1 MMHYMNKLLPVL
13 LLVALA
19 SCNGN
24 QQQRSAKTE
33 RKKEAVTSTAV
44 VFPDL
49 PQSMEFA
56 GITINLQDEDLRE
69 RLDRE
74 VLMTA
79 YYQSAWVGCLK
90 RANRY
95 FPEIERILKE
105 EGIPDDFKY
114 LAIIESNLQ
123 QAISPVGAQGFWQ
136 FMPATAK
143 LYDLEMTPEIDERL
157 NIEKSTH
164 AACRYLKDAHATLND
179 WVMTTAAYNRG
190 VGGVLEDMKWQG
202 TEHYFD
208 TYQNSETGRYVFRLL
223 ATKLIYENPEAYGF
237 YPSKMELYEPFR
249 IQKIVVEESIPN
261 LADWANDQGF
271 NIKILR
277 KLNPWLKT
285 TKLTIKGGRKFTL
298 VLPAASENLKP
309 YGAYR

>member
-1 MMHYMNKLLPVL
+1 MKQFFPFLVL
-13 LLVALA
+13 LLSVA
-19 SCNGN
+19 CQN
-24 QQQRSAKTE
+24 QAPEKKSEKKQQP
-33 RKKEAVTSTAV
+33 VTSTAAV

-56 GITINLQDEDLRE
+56 GTTINLQDEDLRE

-79 YYQSAWVGCLK
+79 YYQSAWIGAVK

-105 EGIPDDFKY
+105 EGIPNDFKY

-143 LYDLEMTPEIDERL
+143 LYDLEITPEIDERL

-164 AACRYLKDAHATLND
+164 AACHYLKDAHNALGD
-179 WVMTTAAYNRG
+179 WVMTTASYNRG
-190 VGGVLEDMKWQG
+190 VGGVMEDMKWQG

-237 YPSKMELYEPFR
+237 HPDKMELYEPFR
-249 IQKIVVEESIPN
+249 VQKVIVEESIPN
-261 LADWANDQGF
+261 LAFWAIDQGI

-285 TKLTIKGGRKFTL
+285 TKLTVKGGQKFTL
-298 VLPAASENLKP
+298 LLPAGSENLKP
-309 YGAYR
+309 YSAYK

>member
-1 MMHYMNKLLPVL
+1 MNKLFL
-13 LLVALA
+13 LLSLVFIGACQNPA
-19 SCNGN
+19 P
-24 QQQRSAKTE
+24 QQKNTR
-33 RKKEAVTSTAV
+33 RKQAVTPINPV

-56 GITINLQDEDLRE
+56 GTTIHLQDEDIRE

-79 YYQSAWVGCLK
+79 YYQSAWIGAIK

-105 EGIPDDFKY
+105 EGIPNDFKY

-136 FMPATAK
+136 FMPTTAK
-143 LYDLEMTPEIDERL
+143 LYDLEMNAEIDERL
-157 NIEKSTH
+157 NIEKSTR
-164 AACRYLKDAHATLND
+164 AACRYLKDANRTLND

-202 TEHYFD
+202 TDHYFD

-237 YPSKMELYEPFR
+237 YPDKMELYEPFH
-249 IQKIVVEESIPN
+249 IQKVIVEESIPN
-261 LADWANDQGF
+261 LALWATDQGF

-285 TKLTIKGGRKFTL
+285 TKLTVKGGRKFTL
-298 VLPAASENLKP
+298 ILPAASENLKP
-309 YGAYR
+309 YGAYQ

>member
-1 MMHYMNKLLPVL
+1 MMHYMNKVFSL
-13 LLVALA
+13 LLSAVFLA
-19 SCNGN
+19 GCGSK
-24 QQQRSAKTE
+24 QAPRPKSE
-33 RKKEAVTSTAV
+33 RLKEAVTSTAV

-56 GITINLQDEDLRE
+56 GTTINLQDEDLRE

-74 VLMTA
+74 ILMTA

-105 EGIPDDFKY
+105 EGVPDDFKY

-143 LYDLEMTPEIDERL
+143 LYGLEMNPEIDERL
-157 NIEKSTH
+157 NIEKSTR
-164 AACRYLKDAHATLND
+164 AACQYLKDANAVLND
-179 WVMTTAAYNRG
+179 WIMTTASYNRG
-190 VGGVLEDMKWQG
+190 VGGVQEDMKWQG
-202 TEHYFD
+202 TDHYFD

-223 ATKLIYENPEAYGF
+223 ATKLIYENPEAYGY
-237 YPSKMELYEPFR
+237 YPSKMELYEPFKV
-249 IQKIVVEESIPN
+249 QKVVVEESIPN

-298 VLPAASENLKP
+298 VLPSASENLKP
-309 YGAYR
+309 YNAYK

>member
-1 MMHYMNKLLPVL
+1 MKHIFLFSSLVL
-13 LLVALA
+13 LA
-19 SCNGN
+19 SCQNEA
-24 QQQRSAKTE
+24 AKE
-33 RKKEAVTSTAV
+33 QKKEAKHQKTLAESAV
-44 VFPDL
+44 VFPAL

-56 GITINLQDEDLRE
+56 GTTINLQDEDLRE

-79 YYQSAWVGCLK
+79 YYQSAWIGAIK
-90 RANRY
+90 RAHRY

-105 EGIPDDFKY
+105 EGVPNDFKY

-123 QAISPVGAQGFWQ
+123 QAVSPVGAQGFWQ

-143 LYDLEMTPEIDERL
+143 LYELEMNAEIDERL

-164 AACRYLKDAHATLND
+164 AACRYLKDAHRVLND
-179 WVMTTAAYNRG
+179 WVMTTASYNRG
-190 VGGVLEDMKWQG
+190 VGGVIEDMEWQK

-237 YPSKMELYEPFR
+237 YPDKMELYEPFH
-249 IQKIVVEESIPN
+249 IQKVIVEETIPN
-261 LADWANDQGF
+261 LALWANDQGF

-285 TKLTIKGGRKFTL
+285 TKLTVKGGRKFTL
-298 VLPAASENLKP
+298 LLPAASENLKP
-309 YGAYR
+309 YNAYK

>member
-1 MMHYMNKLLPVL
+1 MNRLFLFL
-13 LLVALA
+13 SLA
-19 SCNGN
+19 FITAC
-24 QQQRSAKTE
+24 QDQAPRPKSAK
-33 RKKEAVTSTAV
+33 KQAVIASSGAV

-56 GITINLQDEDLRE
+56 GTKIDLRDEDLRE

-79 YYQSAWVGCLK
+79 YYQSAWIGAIK

-105 EGIPDDFKY
+105 EGIPNDFKY

-143 LYDLEMTPEIDERL
+143 LYDLQMNDEIDERL

-164 AACRYLKDAHATLND
+164 AACRYLKDANRTLND

-190 VGGVLEDMKWQG
+190 VGGVIDDMEWQE

-237 YPSKMELYEPFR
+237 YPDKMELYEPFR
-249 IQKIVVEESIPN
+249 IQRVVVEESIPN
-261 LADWANDQGF
+261 LALWANDQGF

-285 TKLTIKGGRKFTL
+285 TKLTVKGGRKFTL
-298 VLPAASENLKP
+298 ILPAASENLKP
-309 YGAYR
+309 YSAYK

>member
-1 MMHYMNKLLPVL
+1 MKYIFPFLSLVL
-13 LLVALA
+13 LAA
-19 SCNGN
+19 CQNSETK
-24 QQQRSAKTE
+24 Q
-33 RKKEAVTSTAV
+33 KKEEAKHKEVLAASAV

-56 GITINLQDEDLRE
+56 GTTINLQDEDLRE

-79 YYQSAWVGCLK
+79 YYQSAWIGAIK
-90 RANRY
+90 RAHRY

-105 EGIPDDFKY
+105 EGVPNDFKY

-123 QAISPVGAQGFWQ
+123 QAVSPVGAQGFWQ

-143 LYDLEMTPEIDERL
+143 LYDLEMNAEIDERL
-157 NIEKSTH
+157 NIEKSTC
-164 AACRYLKDAHATLND
+164 AACRYLKDAHSTLND
-179 WVMTTAAYNRG
+179 WVMTTASYNRG
-190 VGGVLEDMKWQG
+190 VGGVIEDMEWQQ

-237 YPSKMELYEPFR
+237 YPNKMELYEPFH
-249 IQKIVVEESIPN
+249 IQKVIVEETIPN
-261 LADWANDQGF
+261 LALWANDQGF

-285 TKLTIKGGRKFTL
+285 TKLTVKGGRKFTL
-298 VLPAASENLKP
+298 LLPAASENLKP
-309 YGAYR
+309 YNAYK

>member
-1 MMHYMNKLLPVL
+1 MKNLFLFL
-13 LLVALA
+13 SLIFIAA
-19 SCNGN
+19 CQN
-24 QQQRSAKTE
+24 QKPQEKNTSKQK
-33 RKKEAVTSTAV
+33 AVTSSAAV

-49 PQSMEFA
+49 PQSMELA
-56 GITINLQDEDLRE
+56 GTTINLQDEDLRE

-79 YYQSAWVGCLK
+79 YYQSAWIGAVK

-95 FPEIERILKE
+95 FPQIESILKE
-105 EGIPDDFKY
+105 EGVPDDFKY

-123 QAISPVGAQGFWQ
+123 QAVSPVGAQGFWQ

-143 LYDLEMTPEIDERL
+143 LYDLEMNDEIDERL

-164 AACRYLKDAHATLND
+164 AACRYLKDANNTLND

-237 YPSKMELYEPFR
+237 YPDQMELYEPFH
-249 IQKIVVEESIPN
+249 IQKVVVNETIPN
-261 LADWANDQGF
+261 LAIWANDQGF

-285 TKLTIKGGRKFTL
+285 TKLTVKGGKKFTL
-298 VLPAASENLKP
+298 ILPSASENLKP
-309 YGAYR
+309 YNAYK

>member
-1 MMHYMNKLLPVL
+1 MKQFFLFLS
-13 LLVALA
+13 LA
-19 SCNGN
+19 FLAACQN
-24 QQQRSAKTE
+24 QAPQQKGPQ
-33 RKKEAVTSTAV
+33 KQKIVTSTAAV

-56 GITINLQDEDLRE
+56 GTTIHLQDEDLRE

-79 YYQSAWVGCLK
+79 YYQSAWIGAIK

-95 FPEIERILKE
+95 FPDIERILKE
-105 EGIPDDFKY
+105 EGIPNDFKY

-136 FMPATAK
+136 FMPTTAK
-143 LYDLEMTPEIDERL
+143 LYDLKMDEEIDERL

-164 AACRYLKDAHATLND
+164 AACRYLKDANRTLND

-237 YPSKMELYEPFR
+237 YPDQMELYKPFH
-249 IQKIVVEESIPN
+249 IQKVIVEESIPN
-261 LADWANDQGF
+261 LALWANDQGF

-285 TKLTIKGGRKFTL
+285 TKLTVKGGKKFTL
-298 VLPAASENLKP
+298 VLPSASENLKP
-309 YGAYR
+309 YNAYN

>member
-1 MMHYMNKLLPVL
+1 MKQFILFI
-13 LLVALA
+13 ALA
-19 SCNGN
+19 GIVACQQN
-24 QQQRSAKTE
+24 QAPAEKS
-33 RKKEAVTSTAV
+33 TSKHPVAATTGAV

-49 PQSMEFA
+49 PQHMEFA
-56 GITINLQDEDLRE
+56 GTTINLQDEDLRE

-79 YYQSAWVGCLK
+79 YYQSAWIGAIK

-105 EGIPDDFKY
+105 EGVPDDFKY

-123 QAISPVGAQGFWQ
+123 QAVSPVGAQGFWQ

-143 LYDLEMTPEIDERL
+143 LYGLQMNEEIDERL
-157 NIEKSTH
+157 NIEKSTR
-164 AACRYLKDAHATLND
+164 AACQYLKDAHNTLHD
-179 WVMTTAAYNRG
+179 WVMTTASYNRG
-190 VGGVLEDMKWQG
+190 VGGVIDDMEWQK
-202 TEHYFD
+202 TDHYFD
-208 TYQNSETGRYVFRLL
+208 TYQNSETGRYVFRIL

-237 YPSKMELYEPFR
+237 YPDKMELYEPFH
-249 IQKIVVEESIPN
+249 IQKVIVEETIPN
-261 LADWANDQGF
+261 LAIWANDQGF

-285 TKLTIKGGRKFTL
+285 TRLTVKGGKKFTL
-298 VLPAASENLKP
+298 LLPAASENLKP
-309 YGAYR
+309 YNAYR

>member
-1 MMHYMNKLLPVL
+1 MNKLFLFLSLAFLAACQNQTPHQKSSKKQKA
-13 LLVALA
+13 VA
-19 SCNGN
+19 SSG
-24 QQQRSAKTE
+24 
-33 RKKEAVTSTAV
+33 AV

-56 GITINLQDEDLRE
+56 GTTINLQDEDLRE

-79 YYQSAWVGCLK
+79 YYQSAWIGAVK

-105 EGIPDDFKY
+105 EGVPNDFKY

-123 QAISPVGAQGFWQ
+123 QAVSPVGAQGFWQ

-143 LYDLEMTPEIDERL
+143 LYDLEMNEEIDERL

-164 AACRYLKDAHATLND
+164 AACRYLKDANRTLND

-190 VGGVLEDMKWQG
+190 VGGVLEDMEWQG

-237 YPSKMELYEPFR
+237 YPDKMELYEPFR
-249 IQKIVVEESIPN
+249 IQRVIVEESIPN
-261 LADWANDQGF
+261 LAVWANDQGF

-285 TKLTIKGGRKFTL
+285 TKLTVKGRKFTL
-298 VLPAASENLKP
+298 ILPAASENLKP
-309 YGAYR
+309 YNAYK

>member
-1 MMHYMNKLLPVL
+1 MNRLFLFL
-13 LLVALA
+13 SLIFLVA
-19 SCNGN
+19 CQN
-24 QQQRSAKTE
+24 QSPQQKRS
-33 RKKEAVTSTAV
+33 KKQKAAISTGAV

-56 GITINLQDEDLRE
+56 GTIINLQDEDLRE

-79 YYQSAWVGCLK
+79 YYQSAWIGAIK
-90 RANRY
+90 RAHRY

-105 EGIPDDFKY
+105 EGVPDDFKY

-136 FMPATAK
+136 FKPATAK
-143 LYDLEMTPEIDERL
+143 LYDLEMNGEIDERL

-164 AACRYLKDAHATLND
+164 AACRYLKDANRTLND

-190 VGGVLEDMKWQG
+190 VGGVLEDMEWQE

-237 YPSKMELYEPFR
+237 YPDKMELYEPFH
-249 IQKIVVEESIPN
+249 IQKVIVEESIPN
-261 LADWANDQGF
+261 LALWANDQGF

-285 TKLTIKGGRKFTL
+285 TKLTVKGRKFTII
-298 VLPAASENLKP
+298 LPAASENLKP
-309 YGAYR
+309 YNAYK

>member
-1 MMHYMNKLLPVL
+1 MNRFFLFVSLAFLAACQNQTPQQKSSKKQKAV
-13 LLVALA
+13 VAA
-19 SCNGN
+19 G
-24 QQQRSAKTE
+24 
-33 RKKEAVTSTAV
+33 AV

-56 GITINLQDEDLRE
+56 GTTINLQDEDLRE

-79 YYQSAWVGCLK
+79 YYQSAWIGAVK
-90 RANRY
+90 RAHRY

-105 EGIPDDFKY
+105 EGVPNDFKY

-123 QAISPVGAQGFWQ
+123 QAVSPVGAQGFWQ

-143 LYDLEMTPEIDERL
+143 LYDLEMNAEIDERL

-164 AACRYLKDAHATLND
+164 AACRYLKDAHRTLND

-190 VGGVLEDMKWQG
+190 VGGVLEDMEWQG

-237 YPSKMELYEPFR
+237 YPDKMELYEPFH
-249 IQKIVVEESIPN
+249 IQKVIVEESIPN
-261 LADWANDQGF
+261 LALWANDQGF

-285 TKLTIKGGRKFTL
+285 TKLTVKGGRKFTL
-298 VLPAASENLKP
+298 ILPAASENLKP
-309 YGAYR
+309 YGAYK

>member
-1 MMHYMNKLLPVL
+1 MKNLFLFL
-13 LLVALA
+13 SLIFIAA
-19 SCNGN
+19 CQN
-24 QQQRSAKTE
+24 QKPQEKNTSKQK
-33 RKKEAVTSTAV
+33 AVTSSAAV
-44 VFPDL
+44 IFPDL
-49 PQSMEFA
+49 PQSMELA
-56 GITINLQDEDLRE
+56 GTTINLQDEDLRE

-79 YYQSAWVGCLK
+79 YYQSAWIGAIK

-95 FPEIERILKE
+95 FPQIERILKE
-105 EGIPDDFKY
+105 EGVPDDFKY
-114 LAIIESNLQ
+114 LAVIESNLQ
-123 QAISPVGAQGFWQ
+123 QAVSPVGAQGFWQ

-143 LYDLEMTPEIDERL
+143 LYDLEMNDEIDERL

-164 AACRYLKDAHATLND
+164 AACRYLKDANNTLND

-237 YPSKMELYEPFR
+237 YPDQMELYEPFH
-249 IQKIVVEESIPN
+249 IQKVVVNETIPN
-261 LADWANDQGF
+261 LAIWANDQGF

-285 TKLTIKGGRKFTL
+285 TKLTVKGGKKFTL
-298 VLPAASENLKP
+298 ILPSASENLKP
-309 YGAYR
+309 YNAYK

>member
-1 MMHYMNKLLPVL
+1 MMHYMNKLLPVV

-24 QQQRSAKTE
+24 QQQQSAKTE

>member
-1 MMHYMNKLLPVL
+1 MNKFFLLFSVVL
-13 LLVALA
+13 LAA
-19 SCNGN
+19 CQN
-24 QQQRSAKTE
+24 QVTQQKSSKKQKT
-33 RKKEAVTSTAV
+33 VPVSGAV

-56 GITINLQDEDLRE
+56 GTTIDLRDEDLRE

-79 YYQSAWVGCLK
+79 YYQSAWIGAVK
-90 RANRY
+90 RAHRY
-95 FPEIERILKE
+95 FPQIERILKE
-105 EGIPDDFKY
+105 EGVPNDFKY

-123 QAISPVGAQGFWQ
+123 QAVSPVGAQGFWQ
-136 FMPATAK
+136 FMPETAK
-143 LYDLEMTPEIDERL
+143 LYDLEMNAEIDERL

-164 AACRYLKDAHATLND
+164 AACRYLKDANRTLND

-190 VGGVLEDMKWQG
+190 VGGVLEDMDWQG

-237 YPSKMELYEPFR
+237 YPDKMELYEPFR
-249 IQKIVVEESIPN
+249 IQKVIVEESIPN
-261 LADWANDQGF
+261 LALWANDQGF

-285 TKLTIKGGRKFTL
+285 TKLTVKEGRKFTL

-309 YGAYR
+309 YNAYK

>member
-1 MMHYMNKLLPVL
+1 MMHYMNKLLPFIL
-13 LLVALA
+13 LITLA
-19 SCNGN
+19 ACEGN
-24 QQQRSAKTE
+24 KQQPKTE
-33 RKKEAVTSTAV
+33 RKKETVVSTAAV

-105 EGIPDDFKY
+105 EGVPNDFKY

-143 LYDLEMTPEIDERL
+143 LYDLEMNPEIDERL

-164 AACRYLKDAHATLND
+164 AACQYLKDAHGTLND

-237 YPSKMELYEPFR
+237 YPSRMELYEPFH

-309 YGAYR
+309 YNAYK

>member
-1 MMHYMNKLLPVL
+1 MKQFILFI
-13 LLVALA
+13 ALA
-19 SCNGN
+19 GIVACQQN
-24 QQQRSAKTE
+24 QAPAEKSTSKHPV
-33 RKKEAVTSTAV
+33 AVTPGAV

-49 PQSMEFA
+49 PQHMEFA
-56 GITINLQDEDLRE
+56 GTTINLQDEDLRE

-79 YYQSAWVGCLK
+79 YYQSAWIGAIK

-105 EGIPDDFKY
+105 EGVPDDFKY

-123 QAISPVGAQGFWQ
+123 QAVSPVGAQGFWQ

-143 LYDLEMTPEIDERL
+143 LYGLQMNEEIDERL
-157 NIEKSTH
+157 NIEKSTR
-164 AACRYLKDAHATLND
+164 AACQYLKDAHNTLHD
-179 WVMTTAAYNRG
+179 WVMTTASYNRG
-190 VGGVLEDMKWQG
+190 VGGVIDDMEWQK
-202 TEHYFD
+202 TDHYFD
-208 TYQNSETGRYVFRLL
+208 TYQNSETGRYVFRIL

-237 YPSKMELYEPFR
+237 YPDKMELYEPFH
-249 IQKIVVEESIPN
+249 IQKVIVEETIPN
-261 LADWANDQGF
+261 LAIWANDQGF

-285 TKLTIKGGRKFTL
+285 TRLTVKGGKKFTL
-298 VLPAASENLKP
+298 LLPAASENLKP
-309 YGAYR
+309 YNAYR

>member
-1 MMHYMNKLLPVL
+1 MKHIFICLSLALL
-13 LLVALA
+13 AA
-19 SCNGN
+19 CQNSET
-24 QQQRSAKTE
+24 RE
-33 RKKEAVTSTAV
+33 KKEETRHREVVAASAV

-56 GITINLQDEDLRE
+56 GTTINLQDEDLRE

-79 YYQSAWVGCLK
+79 YYQSAWVGAIK

-105 EGIPDDFKY
+105 EGVPNDFKY

-143 LYDLEMTPEIDERL
+143 LYGLQMTDEIDERL

-164 AACRYLKDAHATLND
+164 AACQYLKDAHHTLND
-179 WVMTTAAYNRG
+179 WVMTTASYNRG
-190 VGGVLEDMKWQG
+190 VGGVIDDMEWQK

-237 YPSKMELYEPFR
+237 YPDKMELYEPFHV
-249 IQKIVVEESIPN
+249 QKVIVEESIPN
-261 LADWANDQGF
+261 LALWANDQGF

-285 TKLTIKGGRKFTL
+285 TRLTVKAGKKYTL
-298 VLPAASENLKP
+298 LLPAASENLKP
-309 YGAYR
+309 YNAYK

>member
-1 MMHYMNKLLPVL
+1 MNRIFL
-13 LLVALA
+13 LLIVGFLA
-19 SCNGN
+19 AC
-24 QQQRSAKTE
+24 QTATVQK
-33 RKKEAVTSTAV
+33 KKEAKHQEILASSAV

-56 GITINLQDEDLRE
+56 GTTINLQDEDLRE

-79 YYQSAWVGCLK
+79 YYQSAWVGALK
-90 RANRY
+90 RAHRY
-95 FPEIERILKE
+95 FPEIEQILKE

-143 LYDLEMTPEIDERL
+143 LYDLEMDAEIDERL

-164 AACRYLKDAHATLND
+164 AACRYLKDAHRTLND

-223 ATKLIYENPEAYGF
+223 ATKLIYENPEAYGY
-237 YPSKMELYEPFR
+237 YPDKMELYEPFH
-249 IQKIVVEESIPN
+249 IQKIMVNESIPN
-261 LADWANDQGF
+261 LSIWANDQGY

-285 TKLTIKGGRKFTL
+285 TKLTVKKGRKFTL
-298 VLPAASENLKP
+298 ILPSASENLKP
-309 YGAYR
+309 YSNYN

>member
-1 MMHYMNKLLPVL
+1 MKHIFLFLSL
-13 LLVALA
+13 ILLA
-19 SCNGN
+19 SC
-24 QQQRSAKTE
+24 QSEAVKEQ
-33 RKKEAVTSTAV
+33 KKEAKHQEAVAASAV

-56 GITINLQDEDLRE
+56 GTTIDLRDEDLRE

-79 YYQSAWVGCLK
+79 YYQSAWVGALK

-105 EGIPDDFKY
+105 EGIPNDFKY

-123 QAISPVGAQGFWQ
+123 QAVSPVGAQGFWQ

-143 LYDLEMTPEIDERL
+143 LYDLKMDAEIDERL

-164 AACRYLKDAHATLND
+164 AACQYLKDAHRTLKD
-179 WVMTTAAYNRG
+179 WVMTTASYNRG
-190 VGGVLEDMKWQG
+190 VGGVIDDMEWQE

-237 YPSKMELYEPFR
+237 YPDKMELYEPFKV
-249 IQKIVVEESIPN
+249 QKVVVEETIPN
-261 LADWANDQGF
+261 LALWANEQGF

-285 TKLTIKGGRKFTL
+285 TKLTVKGGQKFTL
-298 VLPAASENLKP
+298 LLPTASENLKP
-309 YGAYR
+309 YNAYK

>member
-1 MMHYMNKLLPVL
+1 MNKIFL
-13 LLVALA
+13 LLVVGFLA
-19 SCNGN
+19 ACQSET
-24 QQQRSAKTE
+24 RE
-33 RKKEAVTSTAV
+33 RKKEAKHQEAIASSAV
-44 VFPDL
+44 IFPDL
-49 PQSMEFA
+49 PQSMTLA
-56 GITINLQDEDLRE
+56 GTKINLQDEDLRE

-79 YYQSAWVGCLK
+79 YYQSAWIGAVK

-105 EGIPDDFKY
+105 EGVPDDFKY

-143 LYDLEMTPEIDERL
+143 LYDLEMNAEIDERL

-164 AACRYLKDAHATLND
+164 AACRYLKDANRTLND
-179 WVMTTAAYNRG
+179 WIMTTAAYNRG

-237 YPSKMELYEPFR
+237 YPEKMELYEPFH
-249 IQKIVVEESIPN
+249 IQKVIVNESIPN
-261 LADWANDQGF
+261 LAIWANDQGF

-285 TKLTIKGGRKFTL
+285 TKLTVKGGRKFTL
-298 VLPAASENLKP
+298 ILPSASENLKP
-309 YGAYR
+309 YGAYK

>member
-1 MMHYMNKLLPVL
+1 MKNLFLFL
-13 LLVALA
+13 SLIFIAA
-19 SCNGN
+19 CQN
-24 QQQRSAKTE
+24 QKPQEKNTSKQK
-33 RKKEAVTSTAV
+33 AVTSSAAV

-49 PQSMEFA
+49 PQSMELA
-56 GITINLQDEDLRE
+56 GTTINLQDEDLRE

-79 YYQSAWVGCLK
+79 YYQSAWIGAVK

-95 FPEIERILKE
+95 FPQIERILKE
-105 EGIPDDFKY
+105 EGVPDDFKY

-123 QAISPVGAQGFWQ
+123 QAVSPVGAQGFWQ

-143 LYDLEMTPEIDERL
+143 LYDLEMNDEIDERL

-164 AACRYLKDAHATLND
+164 AACRYLKDANNTLND

-237 YPSKMELYEPFR
+237 YPDQMELYEPFH
-249 IQKIVVEESIPN
+249 IQKVVVNETIPN
-261 LADWANDQGF
+261 LAIWANDQGF

-285 TKLTIKGGRKFTL
+285 TKLTVKGGKKFTL
-298 VLPAASENLKP
+298 ILPSASENLKP
-309 YGAYR
+309 YNAYK

>member
-1 MMHYMNKLLPVL
+1 MNKIFLLFIVGL
-13 LLVALA
+13 LA
-19 SCNGN
+19 SC
-24 QQQRSAKTE
+24 RSETIE
-33 RKKEAVTSTAV
+33 RKKEAKHKEVLASSAV
-44 VFPDL
+44 IFPDL

-56 GITINLQDEDLRE
+56 GTTINLQDEDLRE

-74 VLMTA
+74 VLITA
-79 YYQSAWVGCLK
+79 YYQSAWIGAIK
-90 RANRY
+90 RAHRY

-105 EGIPDDFKY
+105 EGVPDDFKY

-123 QAISPVGAQGFWQ
+123 QAVSPVGAQGFWQ

-143 LYDLEMTPEIDERL
+143 LYNLEMNAEIDERL
-157 NIEKSTH
+157 NIEKSTR
-164 AACRYLKDAHATLND
+164 AACRYLKDAYRTLND

-190 VGGVLEDMKWQG
+190 VGGVIEDMEWQK

-237 YPSKMELYEPFR
+237 YPEKMELYEPFH
-249 IQKIVVEESIPN
+249 IQKVIVEESIPN
-261 LADWANDQGF
+261 LALWANDQGI

-285 TKLTIKGGRKFTL
+285 TKLTVKKGAKFTL
-298 VLPAASENLKP
+298 LLPAASENLKP
-309 YGAYR
+309 YGAYK